1 MITVETISVNRYAP
15 RGSEA
20 VNLYSN
26 GTEDGSHLTIGQ
38 LVIAVAM
45 RSAAAD
51 EAQSVTKMNTM
62 SADSDVLEKAAGY
75 MDEIVNGTGD
85 WSTIK
90 QFLIDELGVDEE
102 SLPDDIDT
110 YTKRM
115 EAIDALKM
123 KVDELTQNQQ
133 TDMIDMQTLVN
144 RRDTAYSASSNMVR
158 TLGKSM
164 NDVANNF

>member
-1 MITVETISVNRYAP
+1 MITVETISANRYAP

-45 RSAAAD
+45 KSAAAY

-62 SADSDVLEKAAGY
+62 TAGSDLLDQAAKC
-75 MDEIVNGTGD
+75 MDDIVNGNGD
-85 WSTIK
+85 WSVMK
-90 QFLIDELGVDEE
+90 PFLVAKLGIAAGT
-102 SLPDDIDT
+102 LPDNVDT
-110 YTKRM
+110 YTKRL
-115 EAIDALKM
+115 EAIGQLKA
-123 KVDELTQNQQ
+123 KVDELAKSQQ
-133 TDMIDMQTLVN
+133 QDMVDMQSLVN

-158 TLGKSM
+158 SLGKAM
-164 NDVANNF
+164 NDAAGNF

>member
-45 RSAAAD
+45 RSAAAY
-51 EAQSVTKMNTM
+51 ESQSVTKMNMMT
-62 SADSDVLEKAAGY
+62 AGSDLLDQAAVY
-75 MDEIVNGTGD
+75 MDEIVNGTCD
-85 WSTIK
+85 WSVTK
-90 QFLIDELGVDEE
+90 RFLVEKLGLD
-102 SLPDDIDT
+102 SADLPDSVDS

-115 EAIDALKM
+115 EVIDKLKA

-133 TDMIDMQTLVN
+133 QDMIDMQTLVN

-158 TLGKSM
+158 SLGKAM
-164 NDVANNF
+164 NDTAGNF

>member
-1 MITVETISVNRYAP
+1 MITVETISANRYAP

-45 RSAAAD
+45 RSAAAY
-51 EAQSVTKMNTM
+51 ESQSVIKMNAMTAG
-62 SADSDVLEKAAGY
+62 SGLLDQAAVY

-85 WSTIK
+85 WSVTR
-90 QFLIDELGVDEE
+90 QFLVEKLGFNNAD
-102 SLPDDIDT
+102 LPDSVDT

-115 EAIDALKM
+115 EVIDKLKA

-133 TDMIDMQTLVN
+133 QDMIDMQTLVN

-158 TLGKSM
+158 SLGKAM
-164 NDVANNF
+164 NDTAGNF

>member
-1 MITVETISVNRYAP
+1 MITVETISANRYAP

-26 GTEDGSHLTIGQ
+26 GTKDGSHLTIGQ

-45 RSAAAD
+45 RSAAAY
-51 EAQSVTKMNTM
+51 ESQSVIKMNAMTAG
-62 SADSDVLEKAAGY
+62 SGLLDQAAVY

-85 WSTIK
+85 WSVTR
-90 QFLIDELGVDEE
+90 QFLVEKLGFNNAD
-102 SLPDDIDT
+102 LPDSVDT

-115 EAIDALKM
+115 EVIDKLKA

-133 TDMIDMQTLVN
+133 QDMIDMQTLVN

-158 TLGKSM
+158 SLGKAM
-164 NDVANNF
+164 NDTAGNF

>member
-1 MITVETISVNRYAP
+1 MITVETISANRYAP

-45 RSAAAD
+45 RSAAAY
-51 EAQSVTKMNTM
+51 ESQSVIKMNAMTAG
-62 SADSDVLEKAAGY
+62 SGLLDQAAVYIDKLKA
-75 MDEIVNGTGD
+75 
-85 WSTIK
+85 
-90 QFLIDELGVDEE
+90 
-102 SLPDDIDT
+102 
-110 YTKRM
+110 
-115 EAIDALKM
+115 

-133 TDMIDMQTLVN
+133 QDMIDMQTLVN

-158 TLGKSM
+158 SLGKAM
-164 NDVANNF
+164 NDTAGNF

>member
-1 MITVETISVNRYAP
+1 MITVETISANRYGP

-45 RSAAAD
+45 RSAAAY
-51 EAQSVTKMNTM
+51 ESQSVIKMNAMTAG
-62 SADSDVLEKAAGY
+62 SGLLDQAAVY

-85 WSTIK
+85 WSVTR
-90 QFLIDELGVDEE
+90 QFLVEKLGFNNAD
-102 SLPDDIDT
+102 LPDSVDT

-115 EAIDALKM
+115 EVIDKLKA

-133 TDMIDMQTLVN
+133 QDMIDMQTLVN

-158 TLGKSM
+158 SLGKAM
-164 NDVANNF
+164 NDTAGNF